1 MSPTA
6 FCTQGHVQ
14 VDRRGEQ
21 FGPCSWSDS
30 VLILVHGAAY
40 AMTRADRSL
49 TVCSIPGAA
58 GKQAK

>member
-1 MSPTA
+1 M
-6 FCTQGHVQ
+6 
-14 VDRRGEQ
+14 DRRGEQ

-40 AMTRADRSL
+40 AMTRADRLL